1 MNTEAN
7 NLCDIPDYNEKI
19 SNRLIY
25 DEERKYGK
33 IPTRIYMLYL
43 KSCGL
48 YVVLVFCVSALG
60 WQAFRIYTDVWLRG
74 WTDIEYNNNNNVV
87 ADDDDE
93 LQQQQQQSSLRHRQ
107 QQQAEN
113 VSYYAV
119 QTNTLIYS
127 LCILMRCVVGN
138 STPIIPHSMRE

>member
-1 MNTEAN
+1 MHVCVWRSIDTEAN

-93 LQQQQQQSSLRHRQ
+93 LQQRQ
-107 QQQAEN
+107 QQQHQSPNHHLQQQQQQPEN

-119 QTNTLIYS
+119 QTNTLIYT
-127 LCILMRCVVGN
+127 VYAF
-138 STPIIPHSMRE
+138 

>member
-1 MNTEAN
+1 MYVLCKLRYIFGYIFYVILCIIIITYNKHAS

-48 YVVLVFCVSALG
+48 YVVLVFCLSAFG
-60 WQAFRIYTDVWLRG
+60 WQAFRIFADVWLRG
-74 WTDIEYNNNNNVV
+74 WTDIEYNNN
-87 ADDDDE
+87 ADDDDV
-93 LQQQQQQSSLRHRQ
+93 
-107 QQQAEN
+107 N

-119 QTNTLIYS
+119 
-127 LCILMRCVVGN
+127 
-138 STPIIPHSMRE
+138 

>member
-1 MNTEAN
+1 MGIVNTEAN

-93 LQQQQQQSSLRHRQ
+93 LRHHLQQQQP
-107 QQQAEN
+107 EN

-127 LCILMRCVVGN
+127 VYAF
-138 STPIIPHSMRE
+138 